1 MEYTLLLILL
11 GIYALSF
18 IFGLFKS
25 QGISSSLRALGLLLH
40 LLILIVRAISANHPP
55 FTNMYESILLLSFL
69 LQVKFIFF
77 QRSASALLVHL
88 EKCIVLAFIV
98 LVSLLSPETRAI
110 RPVMPALNSV
120 WMYIH
125 VPAYL
130 FAYVALFSAT
140 ILALIHIFSRKS
152 IFAYDKQMDMDVSLS
167 FVFMSIGMLTGAIWG
182 QLSWGNFW
190 SWDPKETW
198 ALINLLVM
206 SFYFYKNDRKSQ
218 SWIIV
223 FTAISVL
230 FTYFGVTWL
239 LSGLHSYQ

>member
-11 GIYALSF
+11 GIYALTF

-40 LLILIVRAISANHPP
+40 LLILVVRAVSANHPP

-69 LQVKFIFF
+69 LQVKLVFF

-88 EKCIVLAFIV
+88 EKFIVLAFII
-98 LVSLLSPETRAI
+98 LLALLSPETRAI
-110 RPVMPALNSV
+110 RPVMPALNSI

-198 ALINLLVM
+198 ALINILVM

-239 LSGLHSYQ
+239 LSGLHSY